1 MSPLRLGVPEAGPC
15 LPSDWGSQRQGR
27 VSPQTGGPR
36 GRALSPLR
44 LGSLRQGCVSPQT
57 GLPEAGLCLPSDWGS
72 LRWGCVSLQTGAPSG
87 KGCVSFSQEL
97 CGHFIAEVYF
107 AQGGGPE
114 FQESEISGMAVGL
127 PGP

>member
-1 MSPLRLGVPEAGPC
+1 MSPLRLGLPE
-15 LPSDWGSQRQGR
+15 
-27 VSPQTGGPR
+27 
-36 GRALSPLR
+36 GRAVSPLR
-44 LGSLRQGCVSPQT
+44 LGLPEDGAVFPIRLGVPEGRAVSPLRL
-57 GLPEAGLCLPSDWGS
+57 GLPETGLCLPSDWGS